1 MIGLLIFSIILAF
14 CAIGFFIAAN
24 KDDDAHLVL
33 IGTLL
38 LIASE
43 AITSYISYNKGL
55 SDGAYN
61 QLRNKYEVTYV
72 IDKDSCVIDT
82 IINIDK
88 NIYKK

>member
-1 MIGLLIFSIILAF
+1 MIVLLIFSIILMICGIMF
-14 CAIGFFIAAN
+14 CIAA
-24 KDDDAHLVL
+24 DEDSDTHLIF
-33 IGTLL
+33 IGIILL
-38 LIASE
+38 AASE
-43 AITSYISYNKGL
+43 LITSYISYNDGE

-88 NIYKK
+88 SIDKK

>member
-1 MIGLLIFSIILAF
+1 MVVLLIFAIIFAF
-14 CAIGFFIAAN
+14 AAIGFCIAAN
-24 KDDDAHLVL
+24 EDSDAHLIL

-38 LIASE
+38 LLASE
-43 AITSYISYNKGL
+43 TIISYISYNKGL

-82 IINIDK
+82 IININK
-88 NIYKK
+88 NIDKK